1 MKKTK
6 TKKMYKD
13 IISIRD
19 FSKKEIIEILELT
32 KKIETMPE
40 SKKSKL
46 LQGKKLATLFFEPST
61 RTRLSFEA
69 AMQKLG
75 GSVIGFAD
83 ATTSSTK
90 KGESLKDTVR
100 TVEKYCDVIA
110 MRHSLEGAARVAAES
125 TQIPIINGGDGAN
138 QHPTQTFLDLYT
150 IKKTKGKIDG
160 LNIGFL
166 GDLKFGRTVHSLA
179 LALSYFDVKLY
190 FISPNSLK
198 MPKQF
203 LEEIEKQGT
212 KYVETDDLMQVLPK
226 LDILYAT
233 RIQKERF
240 HDLAEYEKARGFY
253 KINKKLMEHAKPDLK
268 VMHPLPRVDEIDYDL
283 DDTPYAIYF
292 EQLANGIPV
301 RQALLCRVLGVL

>member
-1 MKKTK
+1 MKE
-6 TKKMYKD
+6 KKNKKKYKD

-19 FSKKEIIEILELT
+19 FSKKEIVEILELA
-32 KKIETMPE
+32 KKVETMPQ

-75 GSVIGFAD
+75 GTVIGFAD

-90 KGESLKDTVR
+90 KGESLIDTVK

-110 MRHSLEGAARVAAES
+110 MRHPLEGAARVASES
-125 TQIPIINGGDGAN
+125 TKIPIINGGDGAN

-150 IKKTKGKIDG
+150 IKKVKGKLEG
-160 LNIGFL
+160 LNIGFV

-179 LALSYFDVKLY
+179 LALSYFNVKLF
-190 FISPNSLK
+190 FISPDSLK

-203 LEEIEKQGT
+203 LEEIEKKGI
-212 KYVETDDLMQVLPK
+212 KYVETESLIEVLPK

-240 HDLAEYEKARGFY
+240 HDLAEYEKAKGFY
-253 KINKKLMEHAKPDLK
+253 ILNKKLMENAKPDLK

-292 EQLANGIPV
+292 EQLANGIPI
-301 RQALLCRVLGVL
+301 RQALLCKVLGVL